1 MKSNL
6 QDFCTPFLNLT
17 ILGFDLFYRLLKEF
31 FDSCFVEFSRNLIWK
46 KERKGGWMRKEE
58 DKAELE
64 AIGLFCNFQWKP
76 FWNAYGNNYH
86 GRCKR
91 RAIFTPRE
99 FFERPAVPF
108 IVFHLPDTVQS
119 IHASLNIP
127 PPPSSFSLPPRS
139 NSKQSFNPVLRTAW
153 SNRISKF
160 SSMIIP

>member
-1 MKSNL
+1 
-6 QDFCTPFLNLT
+6 
-17 ILGFDLFYRLLKEF
+17 
-31 FDSCFVEFSRNLIWK
+31 
-46 KERKGGWMRKEE
+46 MRKEE

-127 PPPSSFSLPPRS
+127 PPLPRFPFPRARIQNNRLIPSFEPRGQIEYR
-139 NSKQSFNPVLRTAW
+139 NFHR
-153 SNRISKF
+153 
-160 SSMIIP
+160 

>member
-1 MKSNL
+1 
-6 QDFCTPFLNLT
+6 
-17 ILGFDLFYRLLKEF
+17 
-31 FDSCFVEFSRNLIWK
+31 
-46 KERKGGWMRKEE
+46 MRKEE

-127 PPPSSFSLPPRS
+127 PSSFSLPPRS